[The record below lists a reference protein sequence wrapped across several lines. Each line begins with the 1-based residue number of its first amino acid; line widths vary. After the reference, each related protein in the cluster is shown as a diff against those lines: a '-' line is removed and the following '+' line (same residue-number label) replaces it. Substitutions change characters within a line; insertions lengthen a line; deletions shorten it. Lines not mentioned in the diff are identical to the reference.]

1 MLNLLLLT
9 AVVQRSLI
17 KLTDKMEP
25 IVQIISDEMFIV
37 EN

>member
-9 AVVQRSLI
+9 VVVQSSVI

>member
-9 AVVQRSLI
+9 VVVQRSVI